1 MHRIYLSS
9 VLIALFSLFS
19 TQQAK
24 AQCPTI
30 TVTASAVCP
39 NYSSICGCENS
50 MLSYT
55 IPSNYTTNGVT
66 LHYANGTQVAAIT
79 TPGNF
84 PSLEQ
89 LGTGAM
95 YRNWTIAT
103 NPTQY
108 YLSFQLVLNGISMTC
123 NSALF
128 TINSSNANAAPSFN
142 TQAVPLTTTG
152 ALSGQF
158 ITTNFYAND
167 PITFDA
173 TPSQNVFEYTMD
185 CTPVTSTGTPNGSTI
200 WHQNIVFYPSP
211 GVNSENYVNLRAMFS
226 NLVNPTGM
234 VLNRYYR
241 IRMYGIGC
249 SGNTITYQKIIR
261 IQNAIR
267 PALPGPTSVLGMTLN
282 NESPNAA
289 EMNEKSA
296 AINLNVVGI
305 KIAPNPSSGLFT
317 LSSDDVHKTAV
328 ITVKSMD
335 GKEVFR
341 QEETDFQQLVIDL
354 SNQPKGMYVLTL
366 ETSVGRSIEK
376 ITVL

>member
-84 PSLEQ
+84 PSLEP
-89 LGTGAM
+89 LGTGVM

-128 TINSSNANAAPSFN
+128 TINSSNANAVPSFN
-142 TQAVPLTTTG
+142 THALPMVNG
-152 ALSGQF
+152 VLSGQF

-173 TPSQNVFEYTMD
+173 NPSQNVFEYTVD
-185 CTPVTSTGTPNGSTI
+185 CTPVTSTGTPTGATVTNWNTY
-200 WHQNIVFYPSP
+200 YPSA
-211 GVNSENYVNLRAMFS
+211 SNYFDYYINLRAMFS

-261 IQNAIR
+261 IQNALR

-282 NESPNAA
+282 NESPNAT

-296 AINLNVVGI
+296 AISLNVVGI

-317 LSSDDVHKTAV
+317 LSSDEVHKTAV

>member
-1 MHRIYLSS
+1 MLRNYISLVLLALFTLSS
-9 VLIALFSLFS
+9 V
-19 TQQAK
+19 QQAK

-30 TVTASAVCP
+30 TVTATDVCP
-39 NYSSICGCENS
+39 DYYGLCGCQNS
-50 MLSYT
+50 LISYS
-55 IPSNYTTNGVT
+55 IPGNYTYVSST
-66 LHYANGTQVAAIT
+66 LYYANGNQAAALSSN
-79 TPGNF
+79 PGNF

-89 LGTGAM
+89 FGNSVM
-95 YRNWTIAT
+95 YRNWTIAI

-108 YLSFQLVLNGISMTC
+108 YLRFQLVLNGTTIYC
-123 NSALF
+123 NSPLF
-128 TINSSNANAAPSFN
+128 TINASYTNAVPAFN
-142 TQAVPLTTTG
+142 THALPLTNG

-173 TPSQNVFEYTMD
+173 NPSQNVFEYTVD
-185 CTPVTSTGTPNGSTI
+185 CTPVTSTGTPTGATVTNWNTY
-200 WHQNIVFYPSP
+200 YPSA
-211 GVNSENYVNLRAMFS
+211 SNYFDYYINLRAMFP

-261 IQNAIR
+261 IQNALR